1 MDVALTGMV
10 SEHGGAG
17 LVGGL
22 GDLRSLFQLQWFS
35 DSMVM
40 FAVGNLLLLQLFF
53 FSLLLT

>member
-1 MDVALTGMV
+1 MDVALTGML

-53 FSLLLT
+53 FHCC